1 MWLGH
6 DEKRTANAYEAFDP
20 EYLVDCMRATES
32 VITQLQAQTR
42 RPLFS
47 CKLPATSHLRVLK
60 AGRGGDKMQCFQGVD
75 GGRDRDRTC
84 DPYDVNVVL
93 SR

>member
-1 MWLGH
+1 MEIATIQCGP
-6 DEKRTANAYEAFDP
+6 EKTGGRAGNTGAWRPDFGVSGYNLRELVAYYPSLAEWIAEP
-20 EYLVDCMRATES
+20 V
-32 VITQLQAQTR
+32 R
-42 RPLFS
+42 RPRL
-47 CKLPATSHLRVLK
+47 
-60 AGRGGDKMQCFQGVD
+60 D